1 MAEIATKN
9 GKLSARQEQAIAALL
24 IEPTVTAAAA
34 KANVPERTLY
44 RWLDEP
50 AFTAAYRAARRK
62 AVKQTVAR
70 LQRASAPVV
79 SLLLQLAASD
89 QTPAMARVAAR
100 RAVLD
105 YTFKAVEL
113 EDLDERLSELE
124 ARLGRQP

>member
-9 GKLSARQEQAIAALL
+9 GKLSARQEQALAALL
-24 IEPTVTAAAA
+24 IEPTVTAAAT

-50 AFTAAYRAARRK
+50 AFTAAYREARRK

-79 SLLLQLAASD
+79 SILLQLAASD
-89 QTPAMARVAAR
+89 QTPATARVAAC

-113 EDLDERLSELE
+113 EDLDARLSELE
-124 ARLGRQP
+124 ARLGRHP

>member
-70 LQRASAPVV
+70 LQCASAPVV

-89 QTPAMARVAAR
+89 QTPAMARVAAC

>member
-1 MAEIATKN
+1 MADSATKN

-24 IEPTVTAAAA
+24 TEPTVTAAAA

-62 AVKQTVAR
+62 TVKQTVAR

-89 QTPAMARVAAR
+89 QTPATARVAAC

-124 ARLGRQP
+124 ARMGSQP

>member
-1 MAEIATKN
+1 MAGIATKN
-9 GKLSARQEQAIAALL
+9 GKLNARQEQAIAALL
-24 IEPTVTAAAA
+24 MEPTVTAAAD

-50 AFTAAYRAARRK
+50 GFTAAYREARRK

-79 SLLLQLAASD
+79 SILLQLAASD
-89 QTPAMARVAAR
+89 HTPATARVAAC

-113 EDLDERLSELE
+113 EDLDERLRALE
-124 ARLGRQP
+124 EHMGGQS

>member
-1 MAEIATKN
+1 MAGIAAKN
-9 GKLSARQEQAIAALL
+9 GKLNARQERAIAALL
-24 IEPTVTAAAA
+24 VEPTVTAAAA

-50 AFTAAYRAARRK
+50 AFTAAYRAVRRK

-79 SLLLQLAASD
+79 SILLQLAASE
-89 QTPAMARVAAR
+89 QTPAAAR
-100 RAVLD
+100 IAACRAVLE

-124 ARLGRQP
+124 ARMGHQP

>member
-9 GKLSARQEQAIAALL
+9 GKLSARQEQALAALL
-24 IEPTVTAAAA
+24 IEPTVTAAAT

-50 AFTAAYRAARRK
+50 AFTAAYREARRK

-79 SLLLQLAASD
+79 SILLQLAASD
-89 QTPAMARVAAR
+89 QSPATARVAAC

-113 EDLDERLSELE
+113 EDLDERLRVLE
-124 ARLGRQP
+124 EHMGGVS